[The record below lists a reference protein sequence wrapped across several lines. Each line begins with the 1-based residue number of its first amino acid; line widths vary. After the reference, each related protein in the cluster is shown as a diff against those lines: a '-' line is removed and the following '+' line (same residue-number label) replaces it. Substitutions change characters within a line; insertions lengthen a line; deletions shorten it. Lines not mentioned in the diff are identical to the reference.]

1 MPMEEKVMSFKEM
14 MHEPMLIE
22 GGGKYSKLSEILGED
37 NADRLREL
45 GVIKL
50 VEEEFELTKL
60 GKKFVEVFNNRD

>member
-1 MPMEEKVMSFKEM
+1 MDDRIVTFKEM

-50 VEEEFELTKL
+50 VDEEFELTKL
-60 GKKFVEVFNNRD
+60 GKKFVEVFNNRE

>member
-1 MPMEEKVMSFKEM
+1 MDEKVMSFKEM

-50 VEEEFELTKL
+50 VDE
-60 GKKFVEVFNNRD
+60 

>member
-1 MPMEEKVMSFKEM
+1 MDDRIVTFKEM

-50 VEEEFELTKL
+50 VKEDFELTKL
-60 GKKFVEVFNNRD
+60 GKKFVEVFNNRE

>member
-1 MPMEEKVMSFKEM
+1 MDDRIVTFKEM

-22 GGGKYSKLSEILGED
+22 GCGKYSKLSEILGED

-50 VEEEFELTKL
+50 VKEDFELTKL
-60 GKKFVEVFNNRD
+60 GKKFVEVFNNRE

>member
-1 MPMEEKVMSFKEM
+1 MDEKVMSFKEM

-22 GGGKYSKLSEILGED
+22 GSGKYSKLSEILGED

-50 VEEEFELTKL
+50 DNEEFELTKL

>member
-1 MPMEEKVMSFKEM
+1 MPMDDRIVTFKEM

-50 VEEEFELTKL
+50 VDEDFELTKL
-60 GKKFVEVFNNRD
+60 GKKFVEVFNNRE

>member
-1 MPMEEKVMSFKEM
+1 MDDRIVTFKEM

-50 VEEEFELTKL
+50 VDEDFELTKL
-60 GKKFVEVFNNRD
+60 GKKFVEVFNNRE